1 MPKCV
6 RRDLPG
12 LALAIAVPLI
22 PVLAFLTAAQP
33 SAPGCAPAR
42 CSAVPAG
49 ADSFHLPAAS
59 LVSRAGF
66 IPRGP
71 VREAALPIKGVTAPA
86 ARPRRPPV

>member
-12 LALAIAVPLI
+12 LALAIAIPLI
-22 PVLAFLTAAQP
+22 PSLAFLTAPQP
-33 SAPGCAPAR
+33 SARGCAPAR

-49 ADSFHLPAAS
+49 ADSSRLPTAS
-59 LVSRAGF
+59 LISPAGF

-71 VREAALPIKGVTAPA
+71 VRQAALAVKGVTPPA
-86 ARPRRPPV
+86 ASAPRPVP